1 MQQPSFFPDFFVV
14 GAPRCGTTA
23 LCRYLSKHP
32 KICFSRPKE
41 PHYFTRLA
49 PEPPDP
55 DLESGYLARF
65 FPHRG
70 PEHERTGEG
79 SVSTLYS
86 ARALAHIVRL
96 NPGARFVAQLRNPFE
111 MLPSYHLR
119 LLFVLEEEEPDFA
132 AAWALQA
139 ARARG
144 ERLPPRARDPLMLQ
158 YAEVASFG
166 KWIEQLQRSAPR
178 EQCLVLLYDDF
189 AADPRKVYEQV
200 LRFLG
205 LEFDGRDRWPRKQ
218 PSRAYRQ
225 RWLQELLYRPP
236 RGMARLAE
244 SAASGAAPRH
254 EWLRRARRR
263 LLRWNTVYTR
273 PAPLSPELR
282 AEIHAALA
290 ADIAKL
296 SDLLG
301 RDLSHWR

>member
-1 MQQPSFFPDFFVV
+1 MRRSSFPDFFVI
-14 GAPRCGTTA
+14 GAPRCGTTS

-70 PEHERTGEG
+70 PQHERTGEG

-86 ARALAHIVRL
+86 SVALANIARL
-96 NPGARFVAQLRNPFE
+96 NPEARFIALLRSPYE

-119 LLFVLEEEEPDFA
+119 LLFVLEEEAPDLR
-132 AAWALQA
+132 AAWSLQA

-144 ERLPPRARDPLMLQ
+144 EELPARCRDPRLLQ

-166 KWIEQLQRSAPR
+166 ARIEELYRIAPR
-178 EQCLVLLYDDF
+178 EHCLVLLYEDF

-205 LEFDGRDRWPRKQ
+205 LELDGRERWPRKQ
-218 PSRAYRQ
+218 PSRSYRQ

-236 RGMARLAE
+236 APV
-244 SAASGAAPRH
+244 AAAGVRASRS
-254 EWLRRARRR
+254 ARRR
-263 LLRWNTVYTR
+263 GDWARRLRRQLLRWNTTPVR
-273 PAPLSPELR
+273 APALDPELR
-282 AEIHAALA
+282 ERVRSALA
-290 ADIAKL
+290 PDIEKL
-296 SDLLG
+296 SALLG

>member
-1 MQQPSFFPDFFVV
+1 MPERSFFPDFFVI

-41 PHYFTRLA
+41 PHYFTGLA

-65 FPHRG
+65 FPHRR

-86 ARALAHIVRL
+86 APALSHIVRL
-96 NPGARFVAQLRNPFE
+96 NPEARFIAQLRSPFE

-132 AAWALQA
+132 TAWSLQA

-144 ERLPPRARDPLMLQ
+144 EKLPPRSRDPLMLQ
-158 YAEVASFG
+158 YARVASFG
-166 KWIEQLQRSAPR
+166 DQIEQLYRIAPR
-178 EQCLVLLYDDF
+178 DNCLVLLYEDF

-200 LRFLG
+200 LGFLG

-218 PSRAYRQ
+218 PSRGYRY

-236 RGMARLAE
+236 RGVAKLAE
-244 SAASGAAPRH
+244 RAGRGGAPRH
-254 EWLRRARRR
+254 EWIRRLRRR
-263 LLRWNTVYTR
+263 LLRWNTTDVR
-273 PAPLSPELR
+273 PAALDPALR
-282 AEIHAALA
+282 ETLRAALA